1 MGFRSPM
8 DYNSINHQI
17 QTAGVELNSPYND
30 GFTTWEIKKNLY
42 RLQWMIESILERSST
57 YVGEKEFLEENGK

>member
-17 QTAGVELNSPYND
+17 HVAGVELNSPYND

-42 RLQWMIESILERSST
+42 QLKWLIDGILERSGS
-57 YVGEKEFLEENGK
+57 YAGEKEFLEENGK